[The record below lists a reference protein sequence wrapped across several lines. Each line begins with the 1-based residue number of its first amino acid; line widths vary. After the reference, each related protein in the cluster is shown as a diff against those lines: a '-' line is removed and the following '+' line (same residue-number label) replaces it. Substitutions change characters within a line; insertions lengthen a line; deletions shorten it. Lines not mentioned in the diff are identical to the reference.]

1 MQLPAVIVGPRRCG
15 FTGVKRIMASRPA
28 MGFLPAMDVLPDL
41 RSLKY
46 HGDRQNLERNGIAF
60 GDFIRG
66 RKASAW
72 PTELCPKAI
81 CP

>member
-1 MQLPAVIVGPRRCG
+1 
-15 FTGVKRIMASRPA
+15 
-28 MGFLPAMDVLPDL
+28 MGFLPAMDVLSDL

-46 HGDRQNLERNGIAF
+46 HDDGQDFERNGIAF

-72 PTELCPKAI
+72 PTELCPNAI
-81 CP
+81 CPQLECHGGFKTRHKKHVRIALRVPYQLK